1 MFCNCGDLA
10 RKLAYNETELAAFQK
25 QLGYLEEKIDLL
37 MKHLKLEFNDIPATE
52 RKRVIEKLGTNAKKP
67 KEYNPY
73 LNALKQDLQ
82 MRGLSPS
89 CACRGSFPEP
99 GAIHS
104 VFNCKSKT

>member
-1 MFCNCGDLA
+1 MFCDCEELRKELIRRDESMNKSICDLA
-10 RKLAYNETELAAFQK
+10 KNLELLF
-25 QLGYLEEKIDLL
+25 E
-37 MKHLKLEFNDIPATE
+37 HLKLEINEVPATE